1 MPRVV
6 QALPPKFDASQF
18 TVEQRFATSRDG
30 TRIPYFLVRKKAVE
44 GAVPALI
51 HAYGGFRAAQTPTY
65 LTEQP
70 YRAGPLG
77 LFWVEEGNAYV
88 LANLRGA
95 GEYGPAWHA
104 AALPANRQRSSDD
117 PHALAAHLV
126 SNGVTHEGKTALPR
140 RP

>member
-51 HAYGGFRAAQTPTY
+51 HAYGGFRAAQKPTY

-77 LFWVEEGNAYV
+77 LFWVEEGNAYL
-88 LANLRGA
+88 LANISGGR
-95 GEYGPAWHA
+95 EYGPAWTED
-104 AALPANRQRSSDD
+104 ALLRSHEHT
-117 PHALAAHLV
+117 HALQSLLRTTYAV
-126 SNGVTHEGKTALPR
+126 SCLQHKKT
-140 RP
+140 